1 VRISARIALSLSLL
15 AACGGPSSGLRP
27 VAHVASSPEAVRAWA
42 DVRRSWDR
50 GEEGRPA
57 RVVPL
62 LDDFIT
68 HHPSDGLVPL
78 AWASIAA
85 LEEERG
91 DHTAAAKA
99 LAKIAELPDGTTRD
113 LRDIVAAKR
122 LRLQGDA
129 EGALRL
135 LRPLEGKV
143 VDSYALRLFLE
154 EEARAAVAA
163 QRSTEALAAL
173 DAWLSGEGG
182 EDREAVRDTVV
193 RLLAT
198 LPNEALEEAYRN
210 FRSKN
215 GDRRSPFGAEL
226 RRAIANQLAA
236 IALARGD
243 AELARRLLEGDEATD
258 DDSLR
263 GLAGQAKSLAHVEG
277 RTVGVL
283 LPTGTLAS
291 RERAAAALSGL
302 AFALEATGYD
312 GSDAQ
317 EEPEKR
323 EFSALRAPFR
333 LVSREYDS
341 TKGEATSLET
351 LLDGLAADGVAVV
364 VGGFD
369 GGTAATL
376 ARWGHERGI
385 PTVLF
390 TPPEGAPIASDSLSF
405 LVGTPVAAELTAL
418 VEALSAH
425 GAAPQPPRP
434 QMPANAP
441 GSVPAVYLGDA
452 TGAARNAELAA
463 VEALLVAAPVDC
475 YLPPG
480 PAGTPTFPVA
490 TAERQSVRTW
500 FVAGMPACLATLGD
514 DLVRYSRFR
523 TEATR
528 PLVATTL
535 SAGVRTVPLLGK
547 KPIYRILTVA
557 AGRMPISADAP
568 ELKSDPELARFV
580 KIAAAPPSYWA
591 ALGRDAGMLL
601 RPALLP
607 LPTTDTKEPS
617 EVSVRWK
624 TVATG
629 LARAQAPLWTTDATG
644 FSDRHLPRALRVI
657 GR

>member
-1 VRISARIALSLSLL
+1 MRISARIALSLSLL
-15 AACGGPSSGLRP
+15 GACGGTSSGLRP
-27 VAHVASSPEAVRAWA
+27 IAHVASSQAAVRAWA

-62 LDDFIT
+62 LEDFIA
-68 HHPSDGLVPL
+68 HYPSDGLVPV

-99 LAKIAELPDGTTRD
+99 LAKIADLPDGTTRD

-143 VDSYALRLFLE
+143 VDSYALGLFLE

-182 EDREAVRDTVV
+182 EDHEAVRDTVV

-198 LPNEALEEAYRN
+198 LPNEALEEAYRD

-291 RERAAAALSGL
+291 RERAAAALAGL

-312 GSDAQ
+312 GSNAQ
-317 EEPEKR
+317 EEPEKK

-333 LVSREYDS
+333 LVSREYDPS
-341 TKGEATSLET
+341 KGEAASLET

-376 ARWGHERGI
+376 ARWGRERGI

-390 TPPEGAPIASDSLSF
+390 TPPEGAPIAPDSLNF
-405 LVGTPVAAELTAL
+405 LVGTPVAAELAAL
-418 VEALSAH
+418 VEALSGH
-425 GAAPQPPRP
+425 GGARD
-434 QMPANAP
+434 
-441 GSVPAVYLGDA
+441 GSVPAVYIGDA
-452 TGAARNAELAA
+452 TGGARNAELAA

-514 DLVRYSRFR
+514 DLVWYTRFR

-535 SAGVRTVPLLGK
+535 SAGVRSVPLLGK
-547 KPIYRILTVA
+547 SPLYRILTVA
-557 AGRMPISADAP
+557 AGRMPIAADAP

-580 KIAAAPPSYWA
+580 TIAAAPPSYWA

-607 LPTTDTKEPS
+607 LPTTDTREPS
-617 EVSVRWK
+617 EVAIRWK

-629 LARAQAPLWTTDATG
+629 LGRAQTPLWTTDATG
-644 FSDRHLPRALRVI
+644 FHDHRLPRALRVI
-657 GR
+657 SR

>member
-1 VRISARIALSLSLL
+1 
-15 AACGGPSSGLRP
+15 
-27 VAHVASSPEAVRAWA
+27 
-42 DVRRSWDR
+42 
-50 GEEGRPA
+50 
-57 RVVPL
+57 VPL
-62 LDDFIT
+62 LEDFIS
-68 HHPSDGLVPL
+68 HYPSDGLIPL

-91 DHTAAAKA
+91 DHVAASKA
-99 LAKIAELPDGTTRD
+99 LTKIAELPDGTTHD

-143 VDSYALRLFLE
+143 VDSYALGLFLE

-182 EDREAVRDTVV
+182 EDHEAVRDTVV

-312 GSDAQ
+312 GSNAQ
-317 EEPEKR
+317 EEPDPK

-333 LVSREYDS
+333 LVSREYDPS
-341 TKGEATSLET
+341 KGEAASLET

-376 ARWGHERGI
+376 ARWGRERGI

-390 TPPEGAPIASDSLSF
+390 TPPDGAPIASDSLNF
-405 LVGTPVAAELTAL
+405 LVGTPVAAELAAL

-425 GAAPQPPRP
+425 GGPPSPGASQPTRGRA
-434 QMPANAP
+434 PANAP
-441 GSVPAVYLGDA
+441 GSVPAVYVGDA
-452 TGAARNAELAA
+452 IGAARNAELAA

-514 DLVRYSRFR
+514 DLVRYTRFR
-523 TEATR
+523 TEGSRA
-528 PLVATTL
+528 LVATTL
-535 SAGVRTVPLLGK
+535 SAGVRAVPLLGK
-547 KPIYRILTVA
+547 NPLYRILTVA
-557 AGRMPISADAP
+557 AGRMPIAADAP

-607 LPTTDTKEPS
+607 LPTTDTKDPE
-617 EVSVRWK
+617 EVVVRWK

-629 LARAQAPLWTTDATG
+629 LARAQATLWTTDATG
-644 FSDRHLPRALRVI
+644 FTEHRLPRALRVI
-657 GR
+657 SR

>member
-1 VRISARIALSLSLL
+1 VRSFAQIAVCVLL
-15 AACGGPSSGLRP
+15 LGACVGGGGGARP
-27 VAHVASSPEAVRAWA
+27 VAHVASSPDAVRAWA
-42 DVRRSWDR
+42 DVRRAWDR

-62 LDDFIT
+62 LAEFVVRY
-68 HHPSDGLVPL
+68 PKDGLIPL
-78 AWASIAA
+78 AWASMAA

-91 DHTAAAKA
+91 DHVAAAKA
-99 LAKIAELPDGTTRD
+99 LANIAELPDGTTRD

-122 LRLQGDA
+122 LRLQDDP

-163 QRSTEALAAL
+163 KRPTEALAAL

-182 EDREAVRDTVV
+182 EDHEAVRETVV

-198 LPNEALEEAYRN
+198 LPNEALEEAYRS

-215 GDRRSPFGAEL
+215 GDRRSPFGPEL

-236 IALARGD
+236 VALARGD

-312 GSDAQ
+312 GG
-317 EEPEKR
+317 EESEKKD
-323 EFSALRAPFR
+323 FSALRAPFR
-333 LVSREYDS
+333 LVSREYDPS
-341 TKGEATSLET
+341 KAEATNLET

-369 GGTAATL
+369 GGTSATV
-376 ARWGHERGI
+376 ARWGRERGI

-390 TPPEGAPIASDSLSF
+390 TPPEGAPIAADSVNF
-405 LVGTPVAAELTAL
+405 LVGTPVSAELAAL
-418 VEALSAH
+418 VEALPAH
-425 GAAPQPPRP
+425 GSATP
-434 QMPANAP
+434 
-441 GSVPAVYLGDA
+441 SPAVYLGDA

-514 DLVRYSRFR
+514 DLVRYTRFR
-523 TEATR
+523 GEPSRR

-535 SAGVRTVPLLGK
+535 SAGIRGVPLAGK
-547 KPIYRILTVA
+547 SPLFHILTVA
-557 AGRMPISADAP
+557 AGRMPIAADAP
-568 ELKSDPELARFV
+568 ELKSDPELARYV

-591 ALGRDAGMLL
+591 ALGRDAGTLL

-607 LPTTDTKEPS
+607 LPMNDTKEPS
-617 EVSVRWK
+617 EIVARWK
-624 TVATG
+624 TVANG
-629 LARAQAPLWTTDATG
+629 LARAKGALWTTDASG
-644 FSDRHLPRALRVI
+644 FTDHRLPRALRVLS
-657 GR
+657 R